1 MKKIFTL
8 CVALFAAV
16 SMFAQETKGMFEFAT
31 ADGTIVPSGS
41 VITKSDVE
49 DHTDPKDSV
58 DNVDNM
64 QIPTGLWI
72 KPVKTELNGEKLRVK
87 LRVDVEKIDPGS
99 SINFCLLGNCNTA
112 MRKGTYESNGGFVDK
127 LDDLQT
133 EWKIGNDE
141 ETGKAKYGEATAK
154 LTLVVCRKVSQ
165 GKDQFNIEQFKY
177 EDVGESSTVT
187 VKFVYNEKSTGI
199 NGISNANATVV
210 ARYAA
215 DGTRLSAPQKGLNI
229 VKLSNG
235 KTVKYIK

>member
-31 ADGTIVPSGS
+31 ADGTVVPSGS

-49 DHTDPKDSV
+49 DFTDPEEGED
-58 DNVDNM
+58 DM

-72 KPVKTELNGEKLRVK
+72 KPIKTVLNGEKLAVK
-87 LRVDVEKIDPGS
+87 LRVDVENIDHGS
-99 SINFCLLGNCNTA
+99 IAFCLLGNCSSA
-112 MRKGTYESNGGFVDK
+112 RSEGTYESNGGFVDK

-133 EWKIGNDE
+133 EWKIVDE
-141 ETGKAKYGEATAK
+141 ETHKAKYGEATAK
-154 LTLVVCRKVSQ
+154 LTLVACRKVSL
-165 GKDQFNIEQFKY
+165 GKDDFGVEHFGFK
-177 EDVGESSTVT
+177 DVGESSTVT

-199 NGISNANATVV
+199 NGISNTNATVV

>member
-49 DHTDPKDSV
+49 DHTDPEEG
-58 DNVDNM
+58 VDNM

-72 KPVKTELNGEKLRVK
+72 KPVKTELNGEKLCVK
-87 LRVDVEKIDPGS
+87 LRVDVEKIDHGS
-99 SINFCLLGNCNTA
+99 IRFCLLGNCIPA
-112 MRKGTYESNGGFVDK
+112 MREGTYESNGGFVEQ
-127 LDDLQT
+127 LDDLAT
-133 EWKIGNDE
+133 EWVIGTDDN
-141 ETGKAKYGEATAK
+141 GKAMYGEAKAK

-165 GKDQFNIEQFKY
+165 GKDQFGIELFKY

-187 VKFVYNEKSTGI
+187 IKFVYNEKSTGI

>member
-49 DHTDPKDSV
+49 DYTDPEDGE
-58 DNVDNM
+58 DNM

-72 KPVKTELNGEKLRVK
+72 KPVKTELNGEKLCVK
-87 LRVDVEKIDPGS
+87 LRIDVEKIDHG
-99 SINFCLLGNCNTA
+99 SINFCLLGNCRNA
-112 MRKGTYESNGGFVDK
+112 KHEGTYESNSGFVDK

-133 EWKIGNDE
+133 EWMIGNDE
-141 ETGKAKYGEATAK
+141 ETYKAKYGEAKAK

-165 GKDQFNIEQFKY
+165 GKDQFDVEHFKY

-187 VKFVYNEKSTGI
+187 VHFVYNEKSTGI

>member
-31 ADGTIVPSGS
+31 ADGTVVPSGS

-49 DHTDPKDSV
+49 DFSDPEEG
-58 DNVDNM
+58 VDNM
-64 QIPTGLWI
+64 QIPTGLFVKPI
-72 KPVKTELNGEKLRVK
+72 KTDLNGEKLCVK
-87 LRVDVEKIDPGS
+87 LRVDVEKIDHGS
-99 SINFCLLGNCNTA
+99 IAFCLLGSCSSA
-112 MRKGTYESNGGFVDK
+112 RSEGTYESNGGFVDK

-133 EWKIGNDE
+133 EWMIGKDE
-141 ETGKAKYGEATAK
+141 DTEKAMYGEATAK
-154 LTLVVCRKVSQ
+154 LTLVVCRKVSL
-165 GKDQFNIEQFKY
+165 GKDGFGIEQFEYKN
-177 EDVGESSTVT
+177 VGESSTVT

-199 NGISNANATVV
+199 NGISNADATVV

>member
-31 ADGTIVPSGS
+31 ADGTVVPSGS

-49 DHTDPKDSV
+49 DYTDPEDGE
-58 DNVDNM
+58 DNM

-72 KPVKTELNGEKLRVK
+72 KPVKTELNGEKLCVK
-87 LRVDVEKIDPGS
+87 LRVDVEKIDHG
-99 SINFCLLGNCNTA
+99 SINFCLLGNCIPV
-112 MRKGTYESNGGFVDK
+112 MREGTYESNGGFVEQ
-127 LDDLQT
+127 LNDLET

-154 LTLVVCRKVSQ
+154 LTLVACRKVSQ
-165 GKDQFNIEQFKY
+165 GKDQFDIEQFKY

>member
-31 ADGTIVPSGS
+31 ADGTVVPSGS

-49 DHTDPKDSV
+49 DFSDPEEG
-58 DNVDNM
+58 VDNM
-64 QIPTGLWI
+64 QIPTGLFVKPI
-72 KPVKTELNGEKLRVK
+72 KTDLNGEKLCVK
-87 LRVDVEKIDPGS
+87 LRVDVEKIDHGS
-99 SINFCLLGNCNTA
+99 IAFCLLGSCSSA
-112 MRKGTYESNGGFVDK
+112 RSEGTYESNGGFVEQ

-133 EWKIGNDE
+133 EWMIGTDE
-141 ETGKAKYGEATAK
+141 ETDKAKYGEAKAK

-165 GKDQFNIEQFKY
+165 GKDQFGIEQFKY

-199 NGISNANATVV
+199 NGISNADATVV

>member
-31 ADGTIVPSGS
+31 ADGTVVPSGS

-49 DHTDPKDSV
+49 DYTDPEEGV
-58 DNVDNM
+58 DNI
-64 QIPTGLWI
+64 QISTGLFVKPI
-72 KPVKTELNGEKLRVK
+72 KTDLNGEKLCVK
-87 LRVDVEKIDPGS
+87 LRVDVEEIDHGN
-99 SINFCLLGNCNTA
+99 IAFCLLGNCSRA
-112 MRKGTYESNGGFVDK
+112 IKKGTYESNGGFVEQ

-133 EWKIGNDE
+133 EWMIGTDE
-141 ETGKAKYGEATAK
+141 ETYKAKYGEAKAK
-154 LTLVVCRKVSQ
+154 LTLVVCRKVSL
-165 GKDQFNIEQFKY
+165 GKDDFGVEHFGFEN
-177 EDVGESSTVT
+177 VGESSTVT

>member
-8 CVALFAAV
+8 CFALFSAV
-16 SMFAQETKGMFEFAT
+16 AMFAQETKGMFEFAT
-31 ADGTIVPSGS
+31 ADGTVVPSGT

-49 DHTDPKDSV
+49 DHTDPEEG
-58 DNVDNM
+58 VDNM

-72 KPVKTELNGEKLRVK
+72 KPIKTELNGEKLCVK
-87 LRVDVEKIDPGS
+87 LRVDVEKIDNGS
-99 SINFCLLGNCNTA
+99 IAFCLLGNCSSA
-112 MRKGTYESNGGFVDK
+112 IKKGTYESNGGFVDK

-133 EWKIGNDE
+133 EWMIGTDE
-141 ETGKAKYGEATAK
+141 ETYKAMYGEAKAK
-154 LTLVVCRKVSQ
+154 LTLVACRKVSQ
-165 GKDQFNIEQFKY
+165 GKDQFGVEHFKY
-177 EDVGESSTVT
+177 EDVGDCSTVT
-187 VKFVYNEKSTGI
+187 VHFVYNEKSTGI
-199 NGISNANATVV
+199 NGINNADATVV

>member
-31 ADGTIVPSGS
+31 ADGTVVPSGS

-49 DHTDPKDSV
+49 DHTDPEEG
-58 DNVDNM
+58 VDNM

-72 KPVKTELNGEKLRVK
+72 KPIKTELNGEKLCVK
-87 LRVDVEKIDPGS
+87 QRVDVEKIDHG
-99 SINFCLLGNCNTA
+99 SINFCLLGNCSTA
-112 MRKGTYESNGGFVDK
+112 KHKGTYESNGGFVEQ
-127 LDDLQT
+127 LNDLET
-133 EWKIGNDE
+133 EWMIVDE

-154 LTLVVCRKVSQ
+154 LTLVVCRKVSL
-165 GKDQFNIEQFKY
+165 GKDNLNVEHFKY

-199 NGISNANATVV
+199 NGISNADATVV

>member
-31 ADGTIVPSGS
+31 ADGTVVPSGS

-49 DHTDPKDSV
+49 DHTDPEEG
-58 DNVDNM
+58 VDNM

-72 KPVKTELNGEKLRVK
+72 KPVKTELNGEKLCVK
-87 LRVDVEKIDPGS
+87 LRVDVEKIDHGS
-99 SINFCLLGNCNTA
+99 IRFCLLGNCISA
-112 MRKGTYESNGGFVDK
+112 MREGTYESNGGFVDK
-127 LDDLQT
+127 LDDLAT
-133 EWKIGNDE
+133 EWMIGNDE
-141 ETGKAKYGEATAK
+141 ETDKAKYGEAKAK
-154 LTLVVCRKVSQ
+154 LTLVVCRKVQ
-165 GKDQFNIEQFKY
+165 GKDQFDVEYFKY

-187 VKFVYNEKSTGI
+187 VHFVYNEKSTGI

>member
-8 CVALFAAV
+8 CVALFAAA

-31 ADGTIVPSGS
+31 ADGTVVPSGS

-49 DHTDPKDSV
+49 NHTDPKEE
-58 DNVDNM
+58 VDNM
-64 QIPTGLWI
+64 QIPTGLFVKPI
-72 KPVKTELNGEKLRVK
+72 KTDLNGEKLCVK
-87 LRVDVEKIDPGS
+87 LRVDVEKIDHGS
-99 SINFCLLGNCNTA
+99 IAFCLLGSCSSA
-112 MRKGTYESNGGFVDK
+112 KKEGTYESNGGFVEQ

-133 EWKIGNDE
+133 EWMIGNDE
-141 ETGKAKYGEATAK
+141 ETEKAMYGEATAK
-154 LTLVVCRKVSQ
+154 LTLVVCRKVSL
-165 GKDQFNIEQFKY
+165 GKDGFGIEQFEYKN
-177 EDVGESSTVT
+177 VGESSTVT

-199 NGISNANATVV
+199 NGISNADATVV

>member
-31 ADGTIVPSGS
+31 ADGTVVPSGS

-49 DHTDPKDSV
+49 DHTDPEEG
-58 DNVDNM
+58 VDNM

-72 KPVKTELNGEKLRVK
+72 KPVKTELNGEKLCVK
-87 LRVDVEKIDPGS
+87 LRVDVEKIDHG
-99 SINFCLLGNCNTA
+99 SINFCLLGNCSPA
-112 MRKGTYESNGGFVDK
+112 KHKGTYESNGGFVEQ
-127 LDDLQT
+127 LDNLQT
-133 EWKIGNDE
+133 EWMIGTDE

-165 GKDQFNIEQFKY
+165 GKDQFDVEHFKY

-187 VKFVYNEKSTGI
+187 VHFVYNEKSTGI
-199 NGISNANATVV
+199 NGISNADATVV

>member
-8 CVALFAAV
+8 CFALFSAV
-16 SMFAQETKGMFEFAT
+16 AMFAQETKGMFEFAT
-31 ADGTIVPSGS
+31 ADGTVVPSGT

-49 DHTDPKDSV
+49 DFTDPEEEM
-58 DNVDNM
+58 DNK
-64 QIPTGLWI
+64 QIPTNLFVKPI
-72 KPVKTELNGEKLRVK
+72 KTDLNGEKICVK
-87 LRVDVEKIDPGS
+87 LRVNVERIDHGS
-99 SINFCLLGNCNTA
+99 IAFCLLGSCMSATA
-112 MRKGTYESNGGFVDK
+112 KGKYDSNGGFVDK

-141 ETGKAKYGEATAK
+141 ETDKAMYGEAKAK
-154 LTLVVCRKVSQ
+154 LTLVVCRKVSL
-165 GKDQFNIEQFKY
+165 GKDDFGIENFDY
-177 EDVGESSTVT
+177 EDIGESSTIT
-187 VKFVYNEKSTGI
+187 VHFVYNEKSTGI
-199 NGISNANATVV
+199 NDISNADATVV

>member
-31 ADGTIVPSGS
+31 ADGTVVPSGS

-49 DHTDPKDSV
+49 DHTDPEEG
-58 DNVDNM
+58 VDNM

-87 LRVDVEKIDPGS
+87 LRVDVEKIDHG
-99 SINFCLLGNCNTA
+99 SINFCLLGNCSSVI
-112 MRKGTYESNGGFVDK
+112 REGTYESNGGFVDQ
-127 LDDLQT
+127 LDDLLT
-133 EWKIGNDE
+133 EWIIGNNE
-141 ETGKAKYGEATAK
+141 ETYKAMYGEAKAK

-165 GKDQFNIEQFKY
+165 GKDKFGIEQFKY

-187 VKFVYNEKSTGI
+187 VHFVYNEKSTGI

>member
-31 ADGTIVPSGS
+31 ADGTVVPSGS

-49 DHTDPKDSV
+49 DFTDPKDGY
-58 DNVDNM
+58 DTK
-64 QIPTGLWI
+64 QISTGLFVKPI
-72 KPVKTELNGEKLRVK
+72 KTDLNGEKLRVK
-87 LRVDVEKIDPGS
+87 LRVDVEKIDHG
-99 SINFCLLGNCNTA
+99 SINFCLLGNCSSVI
-112 MRKGTYESNGGFVDK
+112 REGTYESNGGFVDQ
-127 LDDLQT
+127 LDDLLT
-133 EWKIGNDE
+133 EWIIGYNE
-141 ETGKAKYGEATAK
+141 ETGKAKYGEAKAK

-165 GKDQFNIEQFKY
+165 GKDKFGIEQFKY

>member
-1 MKKIFTL
+1 
-8 CVALFAAV
+8 
-16 SMFAQETKGMFEFAT
+16 
-31 ADGTIVPSGS
+31 
-41 VITKSDVE
+41 
-49 DHTDPKDSV
+49 
-58 DNVDNM
+58 M

-72 KPVKTELNGEKLRVK
+72 KPVKTELNGEKLCVK
-87 LRVDVEKIDPGS
+87 LRVDVEKIDHG
-99 SINFCLLGNCNTA
+99 SINFCLLGNCSTA
-112 MRKGTYESNGGFVDK
+112 KHKGTYESNGGFVEQ

-133 EWKIGNDE
+133 EWMIGTDE
-141 ETGKAKYGEATAK
+141 ETYKAMYGEAKAK

-165 GKDQFNIEQFKY
+165 GKDQFDVEHFKY

-199 NGISNANATVV
+199 NGISNADATVV

>member
-31 ADGTIVPSGS
+31 ADGTVVPSGS

-49 DHTDPKDSV
+49 DYTDPEDGE
-58 DNVDNM
+58 DNM

-72 KPVKTELNGEKLRVK
+72 KPVKTELNGEKLCVK
-87 LRVDVEKIDPGS
+87 LRVDVEKIDHG
-99 SINFCLLGNCNTA
+99 SINFCLLGNCSTA
-112 MRKGTYESNGGFVDK
+112 KREETYESNGGFVDK
-127 LDDLQT
+127 LDDLLT
-133 EWKIGNDE
+133 EWMIGNDE
-141 ETGKAKYGEATAK
+141 ETGKAKYGEAKAK
-154 LTLVVCRKVSQ
+154 LTLVVCRKVS
-165 GKDQFNIEQFKY
+165 GKDQFDIEQFKY

-199 NGISNANATVV
+199 NGISNADATVV

>member
-31 ADGTIVPSGS
+31 ADGTVVPSGS

-49 DHTDPKDSV
+49 DHTDPEEG
-58 DNVDNM
+58 VDNM

-72 KPVKTELNGEKLRVK
+72 KPVKTELNGEKLCVK
-87 LRVDVEKIDPGS
+87 LRVDVEKIDHG
-99 SINFCLLGNCNTA
+99 SINFCLLGNCKPV
-112 MRKGTYESNGGFVDK
+112 MREGTYESNGGFVDQ
-127 LDDLQT
+127 LDDIQT
-133 EWKIGNDE
+133 EWMIGNDE
-141 ETGKAKYGEATAK
+141 ETDKAMYGEAKAK

-165 GKDQFNIEQFKY
+165 GKDQFGIEQFKY

-187 VKFVYNEKSTGI
+187 VHFVYNEKSTGI

>member
-49 DHTDPKDSV
+49 DHTDPEDG
-58 DNVDNM
+58 VDNM

-72 KPVKTELNGEKLRVK
+72 KPVKTELNGEKLCVK
-87 LRVDVEKIDPGS
+87 LRVDVEKIDHG
-99 SINFCLLGNCNTA
+99 SINFCLLGNCIPA
-112 MRKGTYESNGGFVDK
+112 MREGTYESNGGFVDK
-127 LDDLQT
+127 LDDLET
-133 EWKIGNDE
+133 EWMIGNDE
-141 ETGKAKYGEATAK
+141 ETDKAKYGEAKAK

-165 GKDQFNIEQFKY
+165 GKDQFDVEHFKY

-187 VKFVYNEKSTGI
+187 VHFVYNEKSTGI
-199 NGISNANATVV
+199 NGISNADATVV

>member
-49 DHTDPKDSV
+49 DHTDPKEE
-58 DNVDNM
+58 VDNM

-72 KPVKTELNGEKLRVK
+72 KPVKTELNGEKLCVK
-87 LRVDVEKIDPGS
+87 LRVDVEKIDHGS
-99 SINFCLLGNCNTA
+99 IAFCLLGYCSSA
-112 MRKGTYESNGGFVDK
+112 MHEGTYESNGGFVDK

-133 EWKIGNDE
+133 EWMIGTDK
-141 ETGKAKYGEATAK
+141 ETYKAMYGEAKAK

-165 GKDQFNIEQFKY
+165 GKDQFGIEQFKY

>member
-8 CVALFAAV
+8 CIALFSAV
-16 SMFAQETKGMFEFAT
+16 AMFAQETKGMFEFAT
-31 ADGTIVPSGS
+31 KDGTVVPSGTL
-41 VITKSDVE
+41 ITKSDVE
-49 DHTDPKDSV
+49 DFTDPEDGYDTK
-58 DNVDNM
+58 
-64 QIPTGLWI
+64 QISTGLFVKPI
-72 KPVKTELNGEKLRVK
+72 KTDLNGEKLCVK
-87 LRVDVEKIDPGS
+87 LRVDVEKIDHGS
-99 SINFCLLGNCNTA
+99 IAFCLLGNCSSA
-112 MRKGTYESNGGFVDK
+112 MREGTYESNGGFVDK

-133 EWKIGNDE
+133 EWMIGNDE
-141 ETGKAKYGEATAK
+141 ETGKAKYGEAKAK

-165 GKDQFNIEQFKY
+165 GKDQFDIEQFKY

-199 NGISNANATVV
+199 NGISNADATVV

>member
-49 DHTDPKDSV
+49 DHTDPEDG
-58 DNVDNM
+58 VDNM

-72 KPVKTELNGEKLRVK
+72 KPVKTELNGEKLCVK
-87 LRVDVEKIDPGS
+87 LRVDVEKIDHGS
-99 SINFCLLGNCNTA
+99 SINFCPLGNCSTA
-112 MRKGTYESNGGFVDK
+112 RSKGKYESNGGFVDK

-133 EWKIGNDE
+133 EWMIGNDE
-141 ETGKAKYGEATAK
+141 ETGKAKYGEAKAK

-165 GKDQFNIEQFKY
+165 GKDQFDVEHFKY

-187 VKFVYNEKSTGI
+187 VHFVYNEKSTGI
-199 NGISNANATVV
+199 NGISNADATVV

>member
-49 DHTDPKDSV
+49 DHTDPEE
-58 DNVDNM
+58 VDNM

-72 KPVKTELNGEKLRVK
+72 KPVKTELNGEKLCVK
-87 LRVDVEKIDPGS
+87 LRVDVEKIDHG
-99 SINFCLLGNCNTA
+99 SINFCLLGNCKSV
-112 MRKGTYESNGGFVDK
+112 MREGTYESNGGFVDQ
-127 LDDLQT
+127 LDDIQT
-133 EWKIGNDE
+133 EWMIGNDE
-141 ETGKAKYGEATAK
+141 ETDKAMYGEAKAK

-165 GKDQFNIEQFKY
+165 GKDQFGIEQFKY

-187 VKFVYNEKSTGI
+187 VHFVYNEKSTGI